1 MGNFTVIV
9 PFWSEPARLC
19 SNKTFLT
26 SQFLDTLYAFCT
38 KLGFTIRKLLGKMSS
53 VRIPSLGICR
63 LFFYSTF
70 FFLLCCFFVQTIYP
84 GINPTTFVKVT
95 FWTEDWTCVTKDHIS
110 FSRRSMRALR
120 FPNVD
125 ICLDPVSFGYF
136 SLLRSFTPLILET
149 IYRLCLCC
157 PS

>member
-1 MGNFTVIV
+1 MIV
-9 PFWSEPARLC
+9 PFWSDLARLC

-38 KLGFTIRKLLGKMSS
+38 ELGFTITKLLGKMSS
-53 VRIPSLGICR
+53 ARIPSLGIYILFLLQY
-63 LFFYSTF
+63 LFFF
-70 FFLLCCFFVQTIYP
+70 FVVMFFLLFFFQAISP
-84 GINPTTFVKVT
+84 GINPSTFVKVI
-95 FWTEDWTCVTKDHIS
+95 FWTEDWTCVTKGHIS
-110 FSRRSMRALR
+110 FSRGSMRALR
-120 FPNVD
+120 FPSVD

-136 SLLRSFTPLILET
+136 SLLRSFKPLILET